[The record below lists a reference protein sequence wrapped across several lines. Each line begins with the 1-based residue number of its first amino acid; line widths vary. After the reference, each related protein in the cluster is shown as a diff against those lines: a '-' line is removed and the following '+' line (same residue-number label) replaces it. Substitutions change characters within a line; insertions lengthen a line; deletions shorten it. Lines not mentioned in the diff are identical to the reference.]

1 MKELGSWEMLEMV
14 KKYAHL
20 NVDPLL
26 EHANKVEIYGTF
38 TEHSKNEPR
47 LRLVA

>member
-1 MKELGSWEMLEMV
+1 MFEMV

-20 NVDPLL
+20 NIDHLL

-38 TEHSKNEPR
+38 TEDSKNEPR
-47 LRLVA
+47 LKLVA